1 MNTTAVMGFNEV
13 SMEEMYSVDGGLTA
27 NQWIVGS
34 CVVAGMVVGGALGG
48 HIGAA
53 LGAKPGS
60 VAAIAINIAT
70 GAVVSYAAGKVANQL
85 VK

>member
-34 CVVAGMVVGGALGG
+34 CVVAGMVVGGALG
-48 HIGAA
+48 
-53 LGAKPGS
+53 AKSGS
-60 VAAIAINIAT
+60 VAAIAISIAT